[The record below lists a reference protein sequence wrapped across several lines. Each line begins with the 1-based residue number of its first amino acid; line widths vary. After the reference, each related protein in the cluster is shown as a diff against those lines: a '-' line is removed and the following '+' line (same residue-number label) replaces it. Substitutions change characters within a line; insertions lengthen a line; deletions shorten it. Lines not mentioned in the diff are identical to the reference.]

1 MKLAMELIIIVIL
14 VFIVPTKSSLTTI
27 YGQESTT
34 NIIRDQIQSTAEQ
47 IRNMANEVTNNS
59 TDVISQTEAKNILTQ
74 LGEAAKK
81 IALGGA
87 DVLSNISGEIKEGLK

>member
-1 MKLAMELIIIVIL
+1 MELIIIVIL